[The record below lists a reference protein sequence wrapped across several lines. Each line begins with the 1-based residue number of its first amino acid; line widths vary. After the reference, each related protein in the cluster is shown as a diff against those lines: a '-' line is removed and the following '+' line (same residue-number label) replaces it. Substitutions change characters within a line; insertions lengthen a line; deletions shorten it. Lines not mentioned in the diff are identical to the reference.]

1 MHKMKFDD
9 YQKQATLL
17 NVSGDSPLKN
27 EILVLGVVGEAG
39 EVADKWKKVLAYHN
53 GEFTDEDIAEIG
65 KELGDVI
72 WYVAALAESLG
83 ISFGNIAQQN
93 LEKLHSRHT
102 RGVVRGAGD
111 NR

>member
-1 MHKMKFDD
+1 MKFDD
-9 YQKQATLL
+9 YQKQAILL
-17 NVSGDSPLKN
+17 NVSSDSPLKK

-39 EVADKWKKVLAYHN
+39 EVADKWKKVLAYHD
-53 GEFTDEDIAEIG
+53 GKFTDEDVAEIG

-83 ISFGNIAQQN
+83 ISFSDIAQQN
-93 LEKLHSRHT
+93 LEKLHSRRDRDAI
-102 RGVVRGAGD
+102 RGVGD